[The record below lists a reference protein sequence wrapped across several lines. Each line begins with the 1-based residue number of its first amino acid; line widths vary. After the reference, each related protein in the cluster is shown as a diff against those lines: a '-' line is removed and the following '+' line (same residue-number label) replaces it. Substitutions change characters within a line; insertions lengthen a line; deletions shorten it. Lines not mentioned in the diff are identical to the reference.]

1 MRPLDPRLLREVRP
15 ARRYVALTA
24 GVGVVVGAL
33 VVVQAILL
41 ADVIAAV
48 FDGADVAAKGRQ
60 LLALVAV
67 VVARAALAWV
77 QERYGDRAATD
88 VITELRQGVLAHA
101 VALGPVLLRSDK
113 RSGVS
118 TLVGVGLENLRPYLS
133 RYLPQL
139 LLTAVVTPALLLVVA
154 VNDLMSALIIA
165 ATLPLVP
172 LFMALV
178 GWMTQQAAARRLTS
192 MQRLGAQ
199 VIDLLTGLPTLVA
212 LGRERG
218 PAARVRALGD
228 AHRRAANSTLRIAF
242 LSSMVLELLTTL
254 SVALVAV
261 AVGLRLLSG
270 SLDFR
275 TALVVLILAPE
286 VYLPLRQV
294 GTQFHASTDG
304 LAAIDQAFTILHR
317 PLSARGTMPAPDLR
331 TATIEVRDVAVRH
344 DGRRRPAPDGASL
357 TLRPGTVTALMGPS
371 GCGKSTVAEVVLG
384 LRPLDQGVV
393 SAVDAAGRRTALAD
407 IEARS
412 WLDQTAWLGQHP
424 VVVPGTVRDNVTL
437 FSGEVPDA
445 ELDAAARAAGLSD
458 VLADLPNGWSTWLG
472 DGGLGLSAGQRQR
485 LALTRVLL
493 ADAALVVLDEPSA
506 HLDEVTEAVV
516 LDAIRALRDSGRTVL
531 VIAHRQALADVAD
544 EVVTLDAAPA
554 GATAADEQPLHLTA
568 AR

>member
-15 ARRYVALTA
+15 ARRYVVLTT
-24 GVGVVVGAL
+24 GVGCAVGGL
-33 VVVQAILL
+33 VVVQAVLL

-48 FDGADVAAKGRQ
+48 FSGVDVASKGRQ

-67 VVARAALAWV
+67 VVARAVLAWV
-77 QERYGDRAATD
+77 QERYGERAATD
-88 VITELRQGVLAHA
+88 VISDLRQRVLAHA
-101 VALGPVLLRSDK
+101 VALGPVLLRSDH

-118 TLVGVGLENLRPYLS
+118 TLVGVGLENVRPYLS

-172 LFMALV
+172 VFMALV

-199 VIDLLTGLPTLVA
+199 VIDLLAGLPTLVA

-218 PAARVRALGD
+218 PAARVRELGD

-304 LAAIDQAFTILHR
+304 LAAIDAAFTILHR
-317 PLSARGTMPAPDLR
+317 PLPVGGTLPAPDLR
-331 TATIEVRDVAVRH
+331 TSVIEVRDVVVRH
-344 DGRRRPAPDGASL
+344 EGRDRPAPDGASL
-357 TLRPGTVTALMGPS
+357 TLRPGTVTAVMGPS

-384 LRPLDQGVV
+384 LRAVDQGAV
-393 SAVDAAGRRTALAD
+393 SVIDGTGRRTALVD
-407 IEARS
+407 IVPRS
-412 WLDQTAWLGQHP
+412 WLDQAAWLGQHP
-424 VVVPGTVRDNVTL
+424 VVVPGTVLQNVTL
-437 FSGEVPDA
+437 FSGARPDVEVA
-445 ELDAAARAAGLSD
+445 EAARASGLTD
-458 VLADLPNGWSTWLG
+458 VLADLPDGWSTRLG

-493 ADAALVVLDEPSA
+493 TDAALVVLDEPSA
-506 HLDEVTEAVV
+506 HLDQTSQAVV
-516 LDAIRALRDSGRTVL
+516 LDAISALRDSGRTVL

-544 EVVTLDAAPA
+544 QVVTLALAPPA
-554 GATAADEQPLHLTA
+554 ERPLHLTA
-568 AR
+568 AS

>member
-15 ARRYVALTA
+15 ARRYVVLTT
-24 GVGVVVGAL
+24 GVGCAVGGL
-33 VVVQAILL
+33 VVVQAVLL

-48 FDGADVAAKGRQ
+48 FSGADVASKGRQ

-67 VVARAALAWV
+67 VVARAVLAWV
-77 QERYGDRAATD
+77 QERYGERAATD
-88 VITELRQGVLAHA
+88 VISDLRQRVLAHA
-101 VALGPVLLRSDK
+101 VALGPVLLRSDH

-118 TLVGVGLENLRPYLS
+118 TLVGVGLENVRPYLS

-172 LFMALV
+172 VFMALV

-199 VIDLLTGLPTLVA
+199 VLDLLAGLPTLVA

-218 PAARVRALGD
+218 PAARVRELGD

-304 LAAIDQAFTILHR
+304 LAAIDAAFTILHR
-317 PLSARGTMPAPDLR
+317 PLPVGGTLPAPDLR
-331 TATIEVRDVAVRH
+331 TSVIEVRDVVVRH
-344 DGRRRPAPDGASL
+344 EGRDRPAPDGASL
-357 TLRPGTVTALMGPS
+357 TLRPGTVTAVMGPS

-384 LRPLDQGVV
+384 LRTVDHGAVSVLDG
-393 SAVDAAGRRTALAD
+393 AGRRTALVD

-412 WLDQTAWLGQHP
+412 WLDQTDWLGQHP
-424 VVVPGTVRDNVTL
+424 VVVPGTVLQNVTL
-437 FSGEVPDA
+437 FSGSLPDA
-445 ELDAAARAAGLSD
+445 EVAEAARASGLTD
-458 VLADLPNGWSTWLG
+458 VLADLPDGWSTRLG

-493 ADAALVVLDEPSA
+493 TDAALVVLDEPSA
-506 HLDEVTEAVV
+506 HLDQISQAVV
-516 LDAIRALRDSGRTVL
+516 LDAISALRDSGRTVL

-544 EVVTLDAAPA
+544 QVVTLSAP
-554 GATAADEQPLHLTA
+554 TADERPLHLTA
-568 AR
+568 AP

>member
-15 ARRYVALTA
+15 ARRYVVLTT
-24 GVGVVVGAL
+24 GVGCAVGGL
-33 VVVQAILL
+33 VVVQAVLL

-48 FDGADVAAKGRQ
+48 FSGVDVASKGRQ

-67 VVARAALAWV
+67 VVARAVLAWV
-77 QERYGDRAATD
+77 QERYGERAATD
-88 VITELRQGVLAHA
+88 VISDLRQRVLAHA
-101 VALGPVLLRSDK
+101 VALGPVLLRSDH

-118 TLVGVGLENLRPYLS
+118 TLVGVGLENVRPYLS

-172 LFMALV
+172 VFMALV

-199 VIDLLTGLPTLVA
+199 VIDLLAGLPTLVA

-218 PAARVRALGD
+218 PAARVRELGD

-304 LAAIDQAFTILHR
+304 LAAIDAAFTILHR
-317 PLSARGTMPAPDLR
+317 PLPVGGTLPAPDLR
-331 TATIEVRDVAVRH
+331 TSVIEVRDVVVRH
-344 DGRRRPAPDGASL
+344 EGRDRPAPDGASL
-357 TLRPGTVTALMGPS
+357 TLRPGTVTAVMGPS

-384 LRPLDQGVV
+384 LRAVDQG
-393 SAVDAAGRRTALAD
+393 AVAVIDGTGRRTALVD
-407 IEARS
+407 IVPRS
-412 WLDQTAWLGQHP
+412 WLDQAAWLGQHP
-424 VVVPGTVRDNVTL
+424 VVVPGTVLQNVTL
-437 FSGEVPDA
+437 FSGARPDA
-445 ELDAAARAAGLSD
+445 EVAEAARASGLTD
-458 VLADLPNGWSTWLG
+458 VLADLPDGWSTRLG

-493 ADAALVVLDEPSA
+493 TDAALVVLDEPSA
-506 HLDEVTEAVV
+506 HLDQTSQAVV
-516 LDAIRALRDSGRTVL
+516 LDAISALRDSGRTVL

-544 EVVTLDAAPA
+544 QVVTLALAPPA
-554 GATAADEQPLHLTA
+554 ERPLHLTA
-568 AR
+568 AS

>member
-15 ARRYVALTA
+15 ARRYVVLTT
-24 GVGVVVGAL
+24 GVGCAVGGL
-33 VVVQAILL
+33 VVVQAVLL

-48 FDGADVAAKGRQ
+48 FSGVDVASKGRQ

-67 VVARAALAWV
+67 VVARAVLAWV
-77 QERYGDRAATD
+77 QERYGERAATD
-88 VITELRQGVLAHA
+88 VISDLRQRVLAHA
-101 VALGPVLLRSDK
+101 VALGPVLLRSDH

-118 TLVGVGLENLRPYLS
+118 TLVGVGLENVRPYLS

-172 LFMALV
+172 VFMALV

-199 VIDLLTGLPTLVA
+199 VIDLLAGLPTLVA

-218 PAARVRALGD
+218 PAARVRELGD

-304 LAAIDQAFTILHR
+304 LAAIDAAFTILHR
-317 PLSARGTMPAPDLR
+317 PLPVGGTLPAPDLR
-331 TATIEVRDVAVRH
+331 TSVIEVRDVVVRH
-344 DGRRRPAPDGASL
+344 EGRDRPAPDGASL
-357 TLRPGTVTALMGPS
+357 TLRPGTVTAVMGPS

-384 LRPLDQGVV
+384 LRAVDQGAV
-393 SAVDAAGRRTALAD
+393 SVIDGTGRRTALVD
-407 IEARS
+407 IVARS
-412 WLDQTAWLGQHP
+412 WLDQAAWLGQHP
-424 VVVPGTVRDNVTL
+424 VVVPGTVLQNVTL
-437 FSGEVPDA
+437 FSGARPDVEVA
-445 ELDAAARAAGLSD
+445 EAARASGLTD
-458 VLADLPNGWSTWLG
+458 VLADLPDGWSTRLG

-493 ADAALVVLDEPSA
+493 TDAALVVLDEPSA
-506 HLDEVTEAVV
+506 HLDQTSQAVV
-516 LDAIRALRDSGRTVL
+516 LDAISALRDSGRTVL

-544 EVVTLDAAPA
+544 QVVTLALAPPA
-554 GATAADEQPLHLTA
+554 ERPLHLTA
-568 AR
+568 AS

>member
-15 ARRYVALTA
+15 ARRYVVLTT
-24 GVGVVVGAL
+24 GVGCAVGGL
-33 VVVQAILL
+33 VVVQAVLL

-48 FDGADVAAKGRQ
+48 FSGADVASKGRQ

-67 VVARAALAWV
+67 VVARAVLAWV
-77 QERYGDRAATD
+77 QERYGERAATD
-88 VITELRQGVLAHA
+88 VISDLRQRVLAHA
-101 VALGPVLLRSDK
+101 VALGPVLLRSDH

-118 TLVGVGLENLRPYLS
+118 TLVGVGLENVRPYLS

-172 LFMALV
+172 VFMALV

-199 VIDLLTGLPTLVA
+199 VLDLLAGLPTLVA

-218 PAARVRALGD
+218 PAARVRELGD

-304 LAAIDQAFTILHR
+304 LAAIDAAFTILHR
-317 PLSARGTMPAPDLR
+317 PLPVGGTLPAPDLR
-331 TATIEVRDVAVRH
+331 TSVIEVRDVVVRH
-344 DGRRRPAPDGASL
+344 EGRDRPAPDGASL
-357 TLRPGTVTALMGPS
+357 TLRPGTVTAVMGPS

-384 LRPLDQGVV
+384 LRTVDHGAVSVLDG
-393 SAVDAAGRRTALAD
+393 AGRRTALVD

-424 VVVPGTVRDNVTL
+424 VVVPGTVLQNVTL
-437 FSGEVPDA
+437 FSGSLPDA
-445 ELDAAARAAGLSD
+445 EVAEAARASGLTD
-458 VLADLPNGWSTWLG
+458 VLADLPDGWSTRLG

-493 ADAALVVLDEPSA
+493 TDAALVVLDEPSA
-506 HLDEVTEAVV
+506 HLDQISQAVV
-516 LDAIRALRDSGRTVL
+516 LDAISALRDSGRTVL

-544 EVVTLDAAPA
+544 QVVTLSAP
-554 GATAADEQPLHLTA
+554 TADERPLHLTA
-568 AR
+568 AP

>member
-24 GVGVVVGAL
+24 GVGCVVGAL

-48 FDGADVAAKGRQ
+48 FHGADVAAKGRQ

-88 VITELRQGVLAHA
+88 VITELRQRVLAHA

-154 VNDLMSALIIA
+154 INDLMSALIIA

-304 LAAIDQAFTILHR
+304 LAAVDQAFGVLAR
-317 PLSARGTMPAPDLR
+317 PLPASGTLPAPDLR
-331 TATIEVRDVAVRH
+331 TATVELAGIAVRH
-344 DGRRRPAPDGASL
+344 EGRDRLAPAGATV
-357 TLRPGTVTALMGPS
+357 TLRPGTVTALTGPS
-371 GCGKSTVAEVVLG
+371 GCGKTTLAEVLLG
-384 LRPLDQGVV
+384 LRVPDAGEV
-393 SAVDAAGRRTALAD
+393 SVVDADGRRTPLAD
-407 IEARS
+407 VDRTS
-412 WLDQTAWLGQHP
+412 WLGQVAWLGQDAAFS
-424 VVVPGTVRDNVTL
+424 PGTVRGNALAFAGPVSDH
-437 FSGEVPDA
+437 
-445 ELDAAARAAGLSD
+445 ELAAAARSSG
-458 VLADLPNGWSTWLG
+458 LADVVAALPLGWSTPIG
-472 DGGLGLSAGQRQR
+472 AGGAGLSAGQRQR

-493 ADAALVVLDEPSA
+493 TQAPLVVLDEPSA
-506 HLDEVTEAVV
+506 HLDAETELVV
-516 LDAIRALRDSGRTVL
+516 LDAVRALRRQRRTVL
-531 VIAHRQALADVAD
+531 LVAHRPALAAVAD
-544 EVVTLDAAPA
+544 EVVDLSAVPV
-554 GATAADEQPLHLTA
+554 GPS
-568 AR
+568 

>member
-15 ARRYVALTA
+15 ARRYVALTT
-24 GVGVVVGAL
+24 GVGCAVGGL
-33 VVVQAILL
+33 VVVQAVLL

-48 FDGADVAAKGRQ
+48 FSGADVASKGRQ

-67 VVARAALAWV
+67 GVARAALAGV
-77 QERYGDRAATD
+77 QERYGERAATD
-88 VITELRQGVLAHA
+88 VISELRQRVLAHA
-101 VALGPVLLRSDK
+101 VALGPVLLRSEQ

-118 TLVGVGLENLRPYLS
+118 TLVGVGLENVRPYLS

-172 LFMALV
+172 VFMALV

-199 VIDLLTGLPTLVA
+199 VIDLLAGLPTLVA

-218 PAARVRALGD
+218 PAARVRELGD
-228 AHRRAANSTLRIAF
+228 AHRRAANSTRRIAF

-304 LAAIDQAFTILHR
+304 LAAIDAAFTILHR
-317 PLSARGTMPAPDLR
+317 PLPACGTLPAPDLR
-331 TATIEVRDVAVRH
+331 TSTIEVRDVVVRH
-344 DGRRRPAPDGASL
+344 EGRDRPAPDGASL
-357 TLRPGTVTALMGPS
+357 ILRPGTVTAVMGPS

-384 LRPLDQGVV
+384 LRAVDQGAV
-393 SAVDAAGRRTALAD
+393 SVLDGAGRRTALVD

-424 VVVPGTVRDNVTL
+424 VVVPGTVLENVTL
-437 FSGEVPDA
+437 FSGSLPDA
-445 ELDAAARAAGLSD
+445 EVAEAARASGLTD
-458 VLADLPNGWSTWLG
+458 VLADLPDGWSTRLG

-493 ADAALVVLDEPSA
+493 TDAALVVLDEPSA
-506 HLDEVTEAVV
+506 HLDQISQAVV
-516 LDAIRALRDSGRTVL
+516 LDAISALRDSGRTVL
-531 VIAHRQALADVAD
+531 VIAHRQALAVVAD
-544 EVVTLDAAPA
+544 EVVTMGLAPPADERPVHLIAAP
-554 GATAADEQPLHLTA
+554 
-568 AR
+568 